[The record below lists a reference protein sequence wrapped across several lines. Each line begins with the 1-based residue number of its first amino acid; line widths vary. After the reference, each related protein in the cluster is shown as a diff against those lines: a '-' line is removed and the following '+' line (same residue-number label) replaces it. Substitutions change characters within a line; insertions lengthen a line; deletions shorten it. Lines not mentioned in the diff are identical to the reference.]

1 MEPGG
6 LTLQREIGL
15 LVRRQSS
22 LHKLLLPVMKKSREF
37 IFTWR
42 QEPGG
47 RMLTQGWREAEQT
60 LPGAGG
66 IPPAT
71 LWGPP
76 PGPRPLRTITVTAGR
91 SAAVGGRGTAS
102 QVSGREGDTACRPT
116 TQQGAVRPLWGRRCD
131 RQRHPGTGRE
141 VSVSPSH
148 PSSLHAWHAP
158 AQARTPSSA
167 SLSSRSVTA
176 SELSPSPPAQT
187 PPLWAARPLMT

>member
-66 IPPAT
+66 IPPDT

-76 PGPRPLRTITVTAGR
+76 PGPCPLRAITVTAGR
-91 SAAVGGRGTAS
+91 SVAVGGRSTAS
-102 QVSGREGDTACRPT
+102 RLRGREGDTARHAT

-131 RQRHPGTGRE
+131 RQWHPGTGRE

-148 PSSLHAWHAP
+148 PSSPRAWHAP

-176 SELSPSPPAQT
+176 SELCPLPQLRSRPSEQGGPC
-187 PPLWAARPLMT
+187 